1 MGLELQIT
9 FAGHAHVWHHTT
21 HSVHTSWAH
30 HIFRSTNHWASIIT
44 ITSFIKRKL
53 GLPKIFE
60 ISVLF
65 IKLLFMGMQVSGP
78 MQPLASTGPGHI
90 ISSAP
95 QKVGQLEG
103 HSVTP
108 SNPIGPFM
116 GMQSSGIGQPLA
128 SIPPGHIISSGP
140 QTIGQVL

>member
-53 GLPKIFE
+53 GLPKIYE